1 MQKEV
6 VPHKPQ
12 LGAVVEGHSEPQITE
27 QVPMAVQ
34 VVAVVIMVLVVLE
47 EVQRRVTPVVAQV
60 TGMLVVV
67 VSLEVELTIRGA
79 VVVAQV
85 QLAQTEPQVIRVM
98 GVLVEQTLL
107 LEHQ

>member
-12 LGAVVEGHSEPQITE
+12 LVEVVEGHSEPQITE

-34 VVAVVIMVLVVLE
+34 VVAVVIMALVVLG
-47 EVQRRVTPVVAQV
+47 EVQHKVTPVVAQV
-60 TGMLVVV
+60 TDMLAVVV
-67 VSLEVELTIRGA
+67 TPEVELTIRGA

-107 LEHQ
+107 QEHL